1 MRPEP
6 NITAD
11 PAVADAKAA
20 LDRDG
25 YVIVR
30 GVMPVAEVE
39 GLAGDLAER
48 FARTPFCD
56 GDFYG
61 HRTKRFGGVLK
72 RSRRAEAFIRHPLV
86 LGVCDL
92 ALGPWCDRYQLNL
105 TQAVQIYPG
114 QAAQPPHRD
123 EDMWRGAKG
132 EIEYLINVMWPFS
145 RYTADNGATLLF
157 PGSQHGG
164 SAPTPVAPPIAAEME
179 PGDVLL
185 FLGSTLHGGGAN
197 VSASVREGMIV
208 SYSLGWLKPY
218 ENQWLVY
225 PPKVARHFSP
235 ELAALVG
242 YQQHRPNLGN
252 VEGRCPSVLFDA
264 EDDDYLGAVDALLPE
279 QAEALAAF
287 VAQRAAA
294 AGA

>member
-30 GVMPVAEVE
+30 GVMPVEEVE

-105 TQAVQIYPG
+105 TQALQIYPG

-123 EDMWRGAKG
+123 EDT
-132 EIEYLINVMWPFS
+132 V
-145 RYTADNGATLLF
+145 
-157 PGSQHGG
+157 
-164 SAPTPVAPPIAAEME
+164 
-179 PGDVLL
+179 VLSDHL
-185 FLGSTLHGGGAN
+185 
-197 VSASVREGMIV
+197 R
-208 SYSLGWLKPY
+208 
-218 ENQWLVY
+218 
-225 PPKVARHFSP
+225 R
-235 ELAALVG
+235 
-242 YQQHRPNLGN
+242 
-252 VEGRCPSVLFDA
+252 RCLT
-264 EDDDYLGAVDALLPE
+264 
-279 QAEALAAF
+279 
-287 VAQRAAA
+287 
-294 AGA
+294 